1 MSANSLSFR
10 YEPDL
15 YGGSNSVV
23 VLLPVWAYECEVHPP
38 YESELDA
45 YEDAVL
51 RMIRIKMGVAAMA
64 NALNASQSLIGT
76 VLSNLQNK
84 GFAEKKKGHEW
95 EITNDAQKYF
105 DGYYQERAS
114 EKAEYGF
121 MFASAL
127 RKDVL
132 PYYHSGTLDS
142 IRLLNNGYE
151 VLRNGNEQDTYTPY
165 LPDNRVLGKAYSNY
179 RKAVKAYNLQEEQKI
194 APVEAVQIVEDL
206 FADLDSMD
214 EYDIQDESV
223 RLDPAQAVAN
233 IMEQEQKSQEKL
245 VVRRLNKPA
254 WRRYLRLRV
263 VFDTS
268 ATNGF
273 RVESPFD
280 MKGIDNSWY
289 LRQIQWMMNSDDIIL
304 NKEPIRDF
312 IIRESSQLSS
322 TRPVQEKDY
331 SVYVL
336 EKMPLLKMHKD
347 LFPTI
352 YENFGNIYRDI
363 QKQSTLLDKENIVNQ
378 ICTKVLE
385 ALYRRIFQSVND
397 SIISTVKKRAKNE
410 IATYGAREYRRR
422 LFSICNLPADTLSG
436 SRPEVL
442 IKAADNLD
450 WSKGNSILEKMYN
463 LMLLYYYAPNDMI
476 RRYVEMEDF
485 RHCVESVCDL
495 NLIRVSVAHDAD
507 HPFTVQFYTD
517 FMNKVYPVAN
527 RMLKTIVGGN

>member
-10 YEPDL
+10 YETDL
-15 YGGSNSVV
+15 YGEGNSIVA
-23 VLLPVWAYECEVHPP
+23 LLPVWAYECEVHPP
-38 YESELDA
+38 YERELDA

-51 RMIRIKMGVAAMA
+51 RMVRIKMGANAMA
-64 NALNASQSLIGT
+64 SALNASQSLIGT
-76 VLSNLQNK
+76 ILSNLQDK
-84 GFAEKKKGHEW
+84 GFIERRNGHEW
-95 EITNDAQKYF
+95 GITNDAQAYF
-105 DGYYQERAS
+105 DGYYQEKAS

-151 VLRNGNEQDTYTPY
+151 VQRNGNAQDTFTQYY
-165 LPDNRVLGKAYSNY
+165 PDNRVLGKAYTNY
-179 RKAVKAYNLQEEQKI
+179 RKAVKAYNLQEEKKI
-194 APVEAVQIVEDL
+194 TLHEAAQIVEDQ

-214 EYDIQDESV
+214 EYEIRDTPMGT
-223 RLDPAQAVAN
+223 DPAQAVAQA
-233 IMEQEQKSQEKL
+233 MDQEEKERENL

-254 WRRYLRLRV
+254 RRRFLRLRI
-263 VFDTS
+263 VFDPS

-280 MKGIDNSWY
+280 MRGIDNSWY
-289 LRQIQWMMNSDDIIL
+289 LRQIQWMMNSDEIL
-304 NKEPIRDF
+304 LGEEPLRDF
-312 IIRESSQLSS
+312 MMRESSKLSS
-322 TRPVQEKDY
+322 SRPIRETDY

-336 EKMPLLKMHKD
+336 EKMPLLKIHRE

-397 SIISTVKKRAKNE
+397 NTIITVQRRAKNE
-410 IATYGAREYRRR
+410 IETMGPREYRRR
-422 LFSICNLPADTLSG
+422 LFTICKIPPDTIQRSKA
-436 SRPEVL
+436 EVVK
-442 IKAADNLD
+442 KAADNLD
-450 WSKGNSILEKMYN
+450 WSRGNSILEKMYN

-476 RRYVEMEDF
+476 RRYVEMGDF
-485 RHCVESVCDL
+485 QHCVESVCDM
-495 NLIRVSVAHDAD
+495 NLVRVSVAHDAD
-507 HPFTVQFYTD
+507 HPFTAQSYTD

-527 RMLKTIVGGN
+527 RMLSTIVGGN